1 MRKIKFVSLLLLL
14 GLLLNATPGTALA
27 ATQSQEP
34 LQALV
39 DCKDEGTD
47 NQVKILAQL
56 IVKEQV
62 SEAARNCYAA
72 LSDEGKARVFEAMAM
87 LRGISLEELHKEAQ
101 QDMLARKNVG
111 LAAAGDW
118 KQPLER
124 AWIAPVP
131 VVSVSDAWW
140 SGTTCDNDPDI
151 DYIFLFRFSSA
162 VTNPDGLW
170 SFSSHLGVDAML
182 LWYQIRYGGI
192 TGFGNTSSMLGPFV
206 KTTDRPK

>member
-1 MRKIKFVSLLLLL
+1 MRKVKLLSMLVLL
-14 GLLLNATPGTALA
+14 GLLLNAAPGTALA

-39 DCKDEGTD
+39 DCKGEGAD

-87 LRGISLEELHKEAQ
+87 LRGIPLEELHKEAQ

-131 VVSVSDAWW
+131 VVSVSDAW
-140 SGTTCDNDPDI
+140 
-151 DYIFLFRFSSA
+151 
-162 VTNPDGLW
+162 
-170 SFSSHLGVDAML
+170 
-182 LWYQIRYGGI
+182 
-192 TGFGNTSSMLGPFV
+192 
-206 KTTDRPK
+206 